1 MPSPPAG
8 CPRPRNRFTR
18 QKAAGIVLTERD
30 REILS
35 GVFLHRAMRRDQIEA
50 LYFGSTPRA
59 NARLRLLFDHGLLMR
74 SFPPEAPFG
83 AQAVYTIALAAV
95 PAVAAHLEWDEAEVR
110 ATTRKSPTPRFLE
123 HTLAIVEFYLAL
135 RRDVAATPGLALE
148 KWLPEI
154 LCRQEYEARRGST
167 GAWCKE
173 VFRPDAFARL
183 RVGERVR
190 DVFLEID
197 LGHTSRPEWE
207 RKLASYA
214 EVLQSGLFEETYR
227 SEAFSLLVVTT
238 GPRRAQH
245 LASLKAPIL
254 VQLTTLRS
262 VATDGGALA
271 PLGADLLSP
280 RPLLE

>member
-1 MPSPPAG
+1 MPSPPADY
-8 CPRPRNRFTR
+8 PRPRSRFTR
-18 QKAAGIVLTERD
+18 HKAAGIVLTERD
-30 REILS
+30 REILA

-50 LYFGSTPRA
+50 MYFGSTPRA

-74 SFPPEAPFG
+74 TYPKEAPFG

-95 PAVAAHLEWDEAEVR
+95 PVVAAHLEWDEAEVR

-135 RRDVAATPGLALE
+135 RRDVAAMPGLALE

-154 LCRQEYEARRGST
+154 LCRQEYEARRGSK
-167 GAWCKE
+167 GAWSKE

-183 RVGERVR
+183 RAGERVW

-207 RKLASYA
+207 RKLASYS

-238 GPRRAQH
+238 GPQRAQR
-245 LASLKAPIL
+245 LACMKSAFPLVCATLKD
-254 VQLTTLRS
+254 
-262 VATDGGALA
+262 VAALGGVVAALS
-271 PLGADLLSP
+271 AD
-280 RPLLE
+280 RP